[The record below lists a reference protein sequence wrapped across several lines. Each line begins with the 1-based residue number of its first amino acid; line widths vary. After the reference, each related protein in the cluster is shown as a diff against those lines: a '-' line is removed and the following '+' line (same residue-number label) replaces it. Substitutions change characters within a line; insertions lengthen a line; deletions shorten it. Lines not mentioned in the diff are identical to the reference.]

1 MSASARPIQLHPPA
15 GSTRRPPP
23 SIAGVNARL
32 ARLGPRALEDGELLA
47 LAAGL
52 PLADAR
58 LLLDG
63 TGGLLELA
71 RSDMAELA
79 AVAHLS
85 GGRAA
90 ALCAAIELGRRVA
103 AAPAD
108 PGWRVRTPADVG
120 ERLLPAMRHLER
132 EELRTLLLN
141 TKNVVTATLTV
152 YVGNLAGSSVRV
164 AEVFRD
170 AVRRQAAAVVV
181 VHNHP
186 SGDPTPS
193 ADDLRITAELA
204 EAGRLLDI
212 ELLDHVVLGATGWV
226 SIRSLGIGWSG

>member
-1 MSASARPIQLHPPA
+1 
-15 GSTRRPPP
+15 
-23 SIAGVNARL
+23 
-32 ARLGPRALEDGELLA
+32 LEDGELLA

-52 PLADAR
+52 PLARAR
-58 LLLDG
+58 LVLDES
-63 TGGLLELA
+63 GGLLNLA
-71 RSDMAELA
+71 RNDVAELMED
-79 AVAHLS
+79 AHL
-85 GGRAA
+85 GRPRAT
-90 ALCAAIELGRRVA
+90 ALRAAIELGRRVA

-120 ERLLPAMRHLER
+120 QRLLPAMRPLER

-141 TKNVVTATLTV
+141 TKNVVTAMVTV

-212 ELLDHVVLGATGWV
+212 ELLDHVVLGASGWV
-226 SIRSLGIGWSG
+226 SIRSLGMGRSG

>member
-1 MSASARPIQLHPPA
+1 MSVSARPVQLHPSAGPLPPVSRRVA
-15 GSTRRPPP
+15 GSQ
-23 SIAGVNARL
+23 ARL
-32 ARLGPRALEDGELLA
+32 ARLGPGALEDGELLA
-47 LAAGL
+47 LAGRMPLALARTILDGSGGLINLARGDVVELEEAAGL
-52 PLADAR
+52 SRA
-58 LLLDG
+58 
-63 TGGLLELA
+63 
-71 RSDMAELA
+71 
-79 AVAHLS
+79 
-85 GGRAA
+85 RAA
-90 ALCAAIELGRRVA
+90 AVCAAIELGHRVA

-120 ERLLPAMRHLER
+120 QRLLPAMRPLER

-141 TKNVVTATLTV
+141 TKNVVTAMVTV

-170 AVRRQAAAVVV
+170 AVRRQAAAMVV

-212 ELLDHVVLGATGWV
+212 ELLDHVVLGANGWV
-226 SIRSLGIGWSG
+226 SIRSLGSEWSG